1 MSQSSAKTK
10 VQWWIFGLLLL
21 VHVAQNLNPDKVNA
35 FIVALMGW
43 KNWGVRAPLI
53 TGWPFD
59 CSREDWNFKPAE
71 VTLRLAVDVAI
82 ACFSSYATS
91 LFAIEAFQKVTW
103 QVKALVGML
112 VAAAL
117 LWFLY
122 LWIQSMPN
130 GPLLPWLV
138 YSFFDLMSGI
148 AWLSAFTSLYWPL
161 SRLGKVLLRYTSLGR
176 GQASLRLVMV
186 GITSL
191 SLLIGLV
198 TRQVSPKL
206 AEQKTTDY
214 FREMGYSLFYENES
228 PVATESQLPGRTI
241 RDGIDT
247 LGISSELWD
256 RVGGLYRITQISRY
270 ESGRPYF
277 RSNNVEWGRL
287 RMLPHLQ
294 VAVLKGMT
302 MVDRQ
307 LLQELSRCR
316 RLEVLDLGGS
326 KVQDDDFAE
335 FTGGVALRD
344 LNLGMTLISDNCI
357 DDLLRLRN
365 LRLLDISY
373 TQITEAGLARLE
385 AGLPDCKIT
394 FDRYKQKADHAL

>member
-21 VHVAQNLNPDKVNA
+21 VHAAQNLNPDKVNTFLLA
-35 FIVALMGW
+35 QMGW
-43 KNWGVRAPLI
+43 RTWVVREPLI

-59 CSREDWNFKPAE
+59 CSREEWNFRPMQ

-103 QVKALVGML
+103 QVKTLVGTL

-161 SRLGKVLLRYTSLGR
+161 SRLGKVLLCYTSLGR
-176 GQASLRLVMV
+176 GQVSLRLVMV

-191 SLLIGLV
+191 SLLIGLGAGL
-198 TRQVSPKL
+198 VSPKL
-206 AEQKTTDY
+206 AEQRTTGY

-228 PVATESQLPGRTI
+228 PVATESQLPGRAI

-277 RSNNVEWGRL
+277 RHNNVEWGRL

-294 VAVLKGMT
+294 VAVLKST
-302 MVDRQ
+302 ASVDQQ

-326 KVQDDDFAE
+326 ELRDDDFAA

-344 LNLGMTLISDNCI
+344 LNLGMTLVTDKCI
-357 DDLLRLRN
+357 DDLLRLKN
-365 LRLLDISY
+365 LQLLDISY
-373 TQITEAGLARLE
+373 TQITDAGLAKLQ
-385 AGLPDCKIT
+385 AGLPNCKIT
-394 FDRYKQKADHAL
+394 FDRYQRKAELAF

>member
-1 MSQSSAKTK
+1 MSQSGAKAK
-10 VQWWIFGLLLL
+10 VQRWVFGLLLL
-21 VHVAQNLNPDKVNA
+21 VHVAVNVNPDKVNA
-35 FIVALMGW
+35 FFSALMGW
-43 KNWGVRAPLI
+43 KVWSVRAPLI

-59 CSREDWNFKPAE
+59 CSREDWNFKPAQ
-71 VTLRLAVDVAI
+71 VALRLAVDVAI

-91 LFAIEAFQKVTW
+91 LFAIETFQNLTGR
-103 QVKALVGML
+103 VKALVAI
-112 VAAAL
+112 VIAAAL

-122 LWIQSMPN
+122 LWIQSIPN

-161 SRLGKVLLRYTSLGR
+161 SRFGKVLLRYTSLGR

-191 SLLIGLV
+191 SVLIGLV

-206 AEQKTTDY
+206 AEQRTTDY
-214 FREMGYSLFYENES
+214 FREEGYSLFYENES
-228 PVATESQLPGRTI
+228 YVATESQLPGRKM

-247 LGISSELWD
+247 LGISSELWE

-270 ESGRPYF
+270 ESGRPYV

-294 VAVLKGMT
+294 VAVLKGMNI
-302 MVDRQ
+302 VDRQ
-307 LLQELSRCR
+307 LLQELSQCR

-335 FTGGVALRD
+335 FTGGGALRD
-344 LNLGMTLISDNCI
+344 LNLGMTLISDKCI

-373 TQITEAGLARLE
+373 TQITEAGLERLK
-385 AGLPDCKIT
+385 AGLPHCKIT
-394 FDRYKQKADHAL
+394 FDQYKQKADRAL